1 MKNQLSVKRKTGF
14 LWIFI
19 PQIEYHKR
27 SGASR
32 KAHQMRNSPG
42 FLHSPDRRPIIMQ
55 PRFKETD
62 TDTIA
67 TIIERYKEQDTWK
80 EDTIFQKDSFELL
93 ENILEESGELKER
106 VPYET
111 LVTTVYSEK
120 AAK

>member
-1 MKNQLSVKRKTGF
+1 
-14 LWIFI
+14 
-19 PQIEYHKR
+19 
-27 SGASR
+27 
-32 KAHQMRNSPG
+32 
-42 FLHSPDRRPIIMQ
+42 MQ
-55 PRFKETD
+55 PQFKETD

-80 EDTIFQKDSFELL
+80 EDTIFEKDSFELL